1 MERFY
6 WAALGTIEGLG
17 QRNIPALVD
26 YFGSAEAVYKASF
39 DDFRSSKLPL
49 KIAGVKI
56 FIRKRKPELPEK
68 LSEFCCK
75 NKVKLLTYADKD
87 YPALLKEIAVPPLA
101 LYIKGNLPE
110 QDTRVAVVGSRRAT
124 AYGLKVASEFAGV
137 LAKAG
142 VTIVSGGAKG
152 IDTAAHKGSLIAKG
166 TTLAVLGTGI
176 DMVYPR
182 ENTRLF
188 AEIAEKG
195 ALMTEFAPGTPPLG
209 GNFPRRNRIVSGM
222 AQGVLVVEA
231 AKKSGAMITIGF
243 ALEEGRNVYCVPG
256 SIYLPNSIG
265 CHTLI
270 KEGAMLVDTPHDILR
285 DMNIA
290 TDEPFM
296 PSLFKINKSLNQ
308 ESKHILNLLSEG
320 PQTLEILAQAS
331 GLPLASLSE
340 ALLNLEF
347 KGSVAHMQDQRY
359 YRI

>member
-6 WAALGTIEGLG
+6 WAALGATEGLG

-26 YFGSAEAVYKASF
+26 YFGSAKAVYKASF

-56 FIRKRKPELPEK
+56 FLHKRKPELPEK

-308 ESKHILNLLSEG
+308 ESKQILDLLAEG
-320 PQTLEILAQAS
+320 PQTLEILMQAS

-347 KGSVAHMQDQRY
+347 KGSVGHMQDQRY